1 MSETVAQNARA
12 ESEQWAKEIN
22 EAAVKHQLENWRR
35 PRLDVIPRRYRNA
48 VLERDEIR
56 AWLGQ
61 MLDGEE
67 GSLCLIG
74 PTGTGKTYTMW
85 GIYRALV
92 DAQMDAIAINLI
104 EFLDRLRP
112 GGEDES
118 QTLKRLVG
126 APVLM
131 MDDLGMHKGSEWAD
145 ERLYLILNA
154 RYEAMRPSVFTT
166 NYPVAKWVEVLGARI
181 ASRLI
186 EDCRVVEMRGKDRR
200 VP

>member
-1 MSETVAQNARA
+1 MSKTLQNARA
-12 ESEQWAKEIN
+12 ETEQWAKEIN
-22 EAAVKHQLENWRR
+22 EAAAKQQLEIWRR
-35 PRLDVIPRRYRNA
+35 PRLDVIPRRYRKA
-48 VLERDEIR
+48 TLERDEMR
-56 AWLGQ
+56 TWLGL
-61 MLDGEE
+61 MLAGEE
-67 GSLCLIG
+67 GSLCLTG
-74 PTGTGKTYTMW
+74 PTGTGKTHTMW
-85 GIYRALV
+85 ALYRALIEEHV
-92 DAQMDAIAINLI
+92 DAVAINLI

-112 GGEDES
+112 GGEDDS
-118 QTLKRLVG
+118 QTLKRLVS

-131 MDDLGMHKGSEWAD
+131 MDDLGMHKTSDWTD

-166 NYPVAKWVEVLGARI
+166 NYPVSKWVEILGARI